1 MKWYQ
6 TLSVFLSLT
15 VFSVVS
21 AQDVSLY
28 QQFNGRYDYTAI
40 GNTMNTSE
48 NGPFSVCEILTT
60 SSATLNLTNSQ
71 TIVAAYLYWAGSGPG
86 DFEVQLNEVPISAER
101 TFTNSLDASRIF
113 FAAFAEVTNL
123 VLDTGDGDYTL
134 SNLDLTEVIAPYCP
148 SGTNFAGWSII
159 IIFEDENLP
168 LNQVNVYDGLQ
179 SVPNSLTITL
189 DNLNV
194 LDTEGAKIGFLAWEG
209 DAALAVNETLSING
223 IALSNPPLNP
233 INNAFNST
241 NSFTGSNELWN
252 MDIDVYNIQ
261 NFINIGDDSA
271 IIELTSGQDFV
282 MINNI
287 ITVLNSQLP
296 DATITINDVFTRC
309 NIFDIEVEFEVF
321 NLNSTDILPSG
332 TPIAFYADDRLIG
345 QSATN
350 NDIAISASESGLITL
365 TIPEDISP
373 EFTLRIAVDDD
384 GTGNG
389 MVTELDESNNSISQ
403 LVALNLPPDIVTIAG
418 ATACNEGFEVGTFDL
433 WSLILGLPDQN
444 EDNYSFF
451 ENLEELYQNINP
463 IYSAFSFNNQANP
476 QKIYIK
482 HLTASCFEVFETD
495 LTVENCPPRIPEGFS
510 PNNDGLNDWFNIQ
523 GLYDIFVNHE
533 LLIFNRYG
541 TLIFVGDNNQ
551 PWNGVPNRGLNG
563 TSNVVPQG
571 SYYYILK
578 LRDPN
583 YKDFKGWITINY

>member
-1 MKWYQ
+1 MNWYQ
-6 TLSVFLSLT
+6 ILSVFLSLIC
-15 VFSVVS
+15 FSAVS
-21 AQDVSLY
+21 AQNVSLY

-48 NGPFSVCEILTT
+48 NGPFSACEILTT
-60 SSATLNLTNSQ
+60 SSATLELTNNEN
-71 TIVAAYLYWAGSGPG
+71 IVAAYLYWAGSGEG
-86 DFEVQLNEVPISAER
+86 DFEVQLNNVPITAER
-101 TFTNSLDASRIF
+101 TFSNSLDASRIF
-113 FAAFAEVTNL
+113 FAAFADVTNF
-123 VLDTGDGDYTL
+123 VLDTGNGDYTL

-148 SGTNFAGWSII
+148 SGTNFAGWAMI

-241 NSFTGSNELWN
+241 NSFTGSNRLWN

-282 MINNI
+282 MINNV

-296 DATITINDVFTRC
+296 DATIAINDIFTRC
-309 NIFDIEVEFEVF
+309 NSFDVEVEFEIF

-332 TPIAFYADDRLIG
+332 TPIAFYVNDSLVG
-345 QSATN
+345 LSTTS
-350 NDIAISASESGLITL
+350 NDIAINASESGLITL
-365 TIPEDISP
+365 TISEDIGA
-373 EFTLRIAVDDD
+373 EFMLRITVDDD
-384 GTGNG
+384 GTGTG
-389 MVTELDESNNSISQ
+389 FVTELDESNNSISQ
-403 LVALNLPPDIVTIAG
+403 LVALNLPPDIVMIDG

-451 ENLEELYQNINP
+451 ENLEDLYQNINP
-463 IYSAFSFNNQANP
+463 INSVFSFNNKENP

-482 HLTASCFEVFETD
+482 HLTANCFEVFETD

-571 SYYYILK
+571 SYFYILK